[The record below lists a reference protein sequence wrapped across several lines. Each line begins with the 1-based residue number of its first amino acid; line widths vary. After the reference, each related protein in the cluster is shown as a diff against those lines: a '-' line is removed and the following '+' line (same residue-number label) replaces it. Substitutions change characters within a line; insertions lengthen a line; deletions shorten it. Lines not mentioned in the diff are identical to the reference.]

1 MTAPLLIATRE
12 SRLALWQAHH
22 VQALLASRFGVQ
34 VDLLGMTTR
43 GDQILDRSL
52 SKVGGKGLFVKELE
66 TALEEGRA
74 HLAVHSLKDVPMTLP
89 EGFVLA
95 AVLEREDPRDAF
107 VSNRYADL
115 DALPHGARVGTSS
128 LRRVAQLSARR
139 PDLVI
144 EPLRGNLD
152 TRLRKLDEGQF
163 DAIVLAAAG
172 LMRLD
177 LESRIRARFDT
188 RHMIPCAGQGALGIE
203 VREEATALRAQLAQ
217 LVHQPTWL
225 AVQAERAVSRA
236 LGGSCSMPLAAYA
249 HWADDGQLQLDVAL
263 GHADDPRQPL
273 LRASVRAAVADDEA
287 ALALGA
293 GAADEVARQAP
304 AGYLPA
310 SH

>member
-1 MTAPLLIATRE
+1 MNQLLMAAGIEHWKPVLSMLLIPPVPFLLLALVGALSWRRSRRGGGGALLLGLVLTWASLTVGVGEWLHRVGMPEYPAFSASQIEQLRTEAASGRKVAIVALGAGRE
-12 SRLALWQAHH
+12 RLAPEY
-22 VQALLASRFGVQ
+22 
-34 VDLLGMTTR
+34 
-43 GDQILDRSL
+43 
-52 SKVGGKGLFVKELE
+52 GL
-66 TALEEGRA
+66 
-74 HLAVHSLKDVPMTLP
+74 P
-89 EGFVLA
+89 
-95 AVLEREDPRDAF
+95 
-107 VSNRYADL
+107 
-115 DALPHGARVGTSS
+115 S

-152 TRLRKLDEGQF
+152 TRLRRLDEGQF